1 MSRYVKPGVAE
12 SALGV
17 DRRTLFKWAQ
27 SGDIKFIQ
35 PGGAHGQRLYD
46 LNSVAVTGTGAQ
58 PVSTSTPPTTTEASG
73 QEHLQGPTTAATAPV
88 QKDYIYAR
96 VSTQKQQDDLKT
108 QISTLQA
115 KHPGATVLSDC
126 GSGLNF
132 KRKGLKTLLELAF
145 KGRVRSVHIAHR
157 DRLCRFAYD
166 LVEHVLRFH
175 GAKIVVDSY
184 DPNTTSPELEL
195 AEDVL
200 AVVTVFGA
208 RLYGK
213 RSAGGRKRKR
223 DAIAAL
229 QAAEEGEETAG
240 ATSSEAEVV
249 VGSEGGGSGA
259 ERGDGVGS
267 ASTGCSTSE

>member
-12 SALGV
+12 SVLGV
-17 DRRTLFKWAQ
+17 DRRTLFKWSQ
-27 SGDIKFIQ
+27 NGDIKFIQ
-35 PGGAHGQRLYD
+35 PGGARGQRLYD
-46 LNSVAVTGTGAQ
+46 LNSVAVTGAAGEGSSSAG
-58 PVSTSTPPTTTEASG
+58 PTTPATEASG
-73 QEHLQGPTTAATAPV
+73 AEHLQGPAASTTSPAPV
-88 QKDYIYAR
+88 QQDYIYAR
-96 VSTQKQQDDLKT
+96 VSTKKQQDDLQT
-108 QISTLQA
+108 QISILQA
-115 KHPGATVLSDC
+115 KHPGAVVLSDC

-166 LVEHVLRFH
+166 LLEHVLRFH
-175 GAKIVVDSY
+175 GAKIVVDSH
-184 DPNTTSPELEL
+184 DPNTAGPELEL

-229 QAAEEGEETAG
+229 QAAEEGEETSG
-240 ATSSEAEVV
+240 AADEGAADE
-249 VGSEGGGSGA
+249 GAEGGGSGD
-259 ERGDGVGS
+259 RVGS
-267 ASTGCSTSE
+267 PPVECSGSE

>member
-12 SALGV
+12 SVLGV
-17 DRRTLFKWAQ
+17 DRRTLFKWSQ
-27 SGDIKFIQ
+27 NGDIKFIQ
-35 PGGAHGQRLYD
+35 PGGARGQRLYD
-46 LNSVAVTGTGAQ
+46 LNSVAVSGAEAGSSGAE
-58 PVSTSTPPTTTEASG
+58 PVPAAAAEASSA
-73 QEHLQGPTTAATAPV
+73 EHLQGPAASAATPTPV
-88 QKDYIYAR
+88 QQDYIYAR
-96 VSTQKQQDDLKT
+96 VSTQKQQDDLQT
-108 QISTLQA
+108 QISTLRA
-115 KHPGATVLSDC
+115 KHPDAIVLSDC

-166 LVEHVLRFH
+166 LLEHVLQFH
-175 GAKIVVDSY
+175 GAKIVVDSH
-184 DPNTTSPELEL
+184 DSNTASPEIEL

-229 QAAEEGEETAG
+229 QAAEEGEEPGG
-240 ATSSEAEVV
+240 ASSAAADAT
-249 VGSEGGGSGA
+249 VGSEGGGSGD
-259 ERGDGVGS
+259 RVGS
-267 ASTGCSTSE
+267 PPTECSGGE